1 MTEIIKVELFRLKK
15 SALFWIMLGVC
26 AAMPLINL
34 LITAIMYTVLGIL
47 NDIPVDVF
55 GLLCQQATAGLLQQM
70 SNVPNDMVL
79 LTIISTAV
87 ILSKEFVDG
96 TMRNVVLANKT
107 RTELFFAYFIT
118 SMIVAVTYLIAF
130 LTVTLVIVAP
140 IFGFNGEP
148 ASKVVSAVFCSLAL
162 GILAMAFIE
171 SVVCMFTFCVRKQW
185 AAVLFPILIW
195 YGTAVLINIINMST
209 GAILGAT
216 QATTLNFEKWIPFY
230 NMQLYDPMNIDG
242 IIVGM
247 NILYLALFIAGFT
260 CLGLFTFKK
269 ADLK

>member
-34 LITAIMYTVLGIL
+34 LITSIMYTVLGIL

-96 TMRNVVLANKT
+96 TMRNVV
-107 RTELFFAYFIT
+107 
-118 SMIVAVTYLIAF
+118 
-130 LTVTLVIVAP
+130 
-140 IFGFNGEP
+140 
-148 ASKVVSAVFCSLAL
+148 
-162 GILAMAFIE
+162 
-171 SVVCMFTFCVRKQW
+171 
-185 AAVLFPILIW
+185 
-195 YGTAVLINIINMST
+195 
-209 GAILGAT
+209 
-216 QATTLNFEKWIPFY
+216 
-230 NMQLYDPMNIDG
+230 
-242 IIVGM
+242 
-247 NILYLALFIAGFT
+247 
-260 CLGLFTFKK
+260 
-269 ADLK
+269 